1 MLLRCISR
9 RKPRSEP
16 GFMRALLV
24 STVATGV
31 LLLGLMGAHT
41 ATPPPGASSALDR
54 TPAARH
60 AGPNALPVMGRSA
73 EAQSAS

>member
-1 MLLRCISR
+1 
-9 RKPRSEP
+9 
-16 GFMRALLV
+16 MRALLV

-31 LLLGLMGAHT
+31 LLLGLMGAHS
-41 ATPPPGASSALDR
+41 ATTPPGASSALDR

-60 AGPNALPVMGRSA
+60 AGPNALPVMGRAA